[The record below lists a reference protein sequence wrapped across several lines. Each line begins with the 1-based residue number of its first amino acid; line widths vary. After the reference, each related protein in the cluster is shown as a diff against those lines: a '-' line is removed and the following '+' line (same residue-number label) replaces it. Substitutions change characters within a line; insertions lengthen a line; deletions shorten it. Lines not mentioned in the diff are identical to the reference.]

1 MAMSELPSVVRGCK
15 NIMID
20 SSVRASRDWLGNT
33 RASLL
38 AWWIPRTGIIA
49 GLFMPVGV
57 RTVIWIVSLTWMG
70 LACILNAQRC
80 GRTHCRYTGPFFLA
94 MILPVLVLGTVGA
107 STGLAEWIALGFLIE
122 VGGRLLWWA
131 TERAWGTFQ

>member
-1 MAMSELPSVVRGCK
+1 
-15 NIMID
+15 MID
-20 SSVRASRDWLGNT
+20 SSVRASRDWLGST

-38 AWWIPRTGIIA
+38 AWWIPRIGIIA

-57 RTVIWIVSLTWMG
+57 RAVIWIVSLTWMG
-70 LACILNAQRC
+70 VACILNAQRC

-94 MILPVLVLGTVGA
+94 MILPVLVLGAVGA
-107 STGLAEWIALGFLIE
+107 STGLAEWIALGVLIE

>member
-1 MAMSELPSVVRGCK
+1 MAMSELPSVVRGSK

>member
-1 MAMSELPSVVRGCK
+1 MAMSELPSVVRGSK

-49 GLFMPVGV
+49 GLFMPVSV

-107 STGLAEWIALGFLIE
+107 STGLAEWIALGVLIE